1 MAGGGCRDSTII
13 EGFGSEKRKAC
24 DLGLKRG
31 FSASSSHRIKG
42 DAGESKWCAAAQSE
56 GW

>member
-1 MAGGGCRDSTII
+1 MI
-13 EGFGSEKRKAC
+13 EGVGSERGKARNF
-24 DLGLKRG
+24 GFKSG
-31 FSASSSHRIKG
+31 FSARVGHGIKG

>member
-1 MAGGGCRDSTII
+1 MTGYGCRDSTMI
-13 EGFGSEKRKAC
+13 ECFGSGRRK
-24 DLGLKRG
+24 DRDFGLESG
-31 FSASSSHRIKG
+31 FSARVGHDIKG

>member
-1 MAGGGCRDSTII
+1 MAGGSCRDSTII

-24 DLGLKRG
+24 DLGLKSG

-42 DAGESKWCAAAQSE
+42 DAGESKWCATAQSE

>member
-1 MAGGGCRDSTII
+1 MI
-13 EGFGSEKRKAC
+13 EGFGSERRKAR
-24 DLGLKRG
+24 DFGLKSG
-31 FSASSSHRIKG
+31 FSASASHGIKG